1 MYYFKPSLLNA
12 EWIISLCA
20 LKSVYKLFKKNQLI
34 WIERNLSWLC
44 NLKKKDTNAC
54 KGCLKT
60 DHTQMH
66 DCQFKFGWKSNVLEL
81 SSYILSDIYK
91 DIDKANVIGKAMFDI
106 LHTVS
111 LTRCCIISTNCKV
124 VCLSS

>member
-1 MYYFKPSLLNA
+1 MYYFKPSLLDA
-12 EWIISLCA
+12 ELIISLCA
-20 LKSVYKLFKKNQLI
+20 LKSVCKLFKKNQLV

-44 NLKKKDTNAC
+44 NFKKKIQTHARVAWNWSYTNAW
-54 KGCLKT
+54 L
-60 DHTQMH
+60 
-66 DCQFKFGWKSNVLEL
+66 CQFKFGWKSNFLEL
-81 SSYILSDIYK
+81 PSYILSDIYK

-124 VCLSS
+124 VCLST

>member
-20 LKSVYKLFKKNQLI
+20 LKSVYNLFKKTNWFELNVTFHDCVI
-34 WIERNLSWLC
+34 
-44 NLKKKDTNAC
+44 LKKRYKRMQGLPENWSYTNAW
-54 KGCLKT
+54 LY
-60 DHTQMH
+60 QL
-66 DCQFKFGWKSNVLEL
+66 KFGWKSNVLEL
-81 SSYILSDIYK
+81 PSYILSDIYK